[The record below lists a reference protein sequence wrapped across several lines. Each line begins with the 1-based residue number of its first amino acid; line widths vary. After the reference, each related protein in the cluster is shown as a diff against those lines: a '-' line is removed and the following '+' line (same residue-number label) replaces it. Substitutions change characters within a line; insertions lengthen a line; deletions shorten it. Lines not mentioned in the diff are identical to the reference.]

1 MFLAAESFIVYLQ
14 TAFDDMLTQDNYFD
28 KIV

>member
-1 MFLAAESFIVYLQ
+1 MFLGAESFIVYLI
-14 TAFDDMLTQDNYFD
+14 TVFEDMLTQDSYFV